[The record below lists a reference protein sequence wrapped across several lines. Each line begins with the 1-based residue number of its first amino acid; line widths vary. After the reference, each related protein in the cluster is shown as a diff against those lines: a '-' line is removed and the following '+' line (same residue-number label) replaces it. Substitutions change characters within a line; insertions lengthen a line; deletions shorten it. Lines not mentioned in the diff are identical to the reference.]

1 MIKWRT
7 IDRKRVKHIRSSQRM
22 LAAQFAKIRKQLSD
36 AMAGYSDPSSLQNV
50 VDNFYIDQDVLT
62 EAYRN
67 IYTSTG
73 LDFAKFNYKQFKG
86 RQSQYE
92 KKDYNDDYRQS
103 VWISKLLEYVRSD
116 CGTLIQQST
125 RNMYQGIRKNAQKAI
140 ALAANEGWGADR
152 TANEIIKLQGQMDNF
167 RAMRIARTEVM
178 RASNEGA
185 MIGAGELDIQLKKV
199 WISTED
205 GRTRTYA
212 DGDFDHSIMN
222 GVSVE
227 MNEPFDVSGEN
238 MDYPGDPNGSEGNT
252 INCRCAVAFEPKES
266 LL

>member
-1 MIKWRT
+1 MIKWKT

-22 LAAQFAKIRKQLSD
+22 LAAQFARIRKQLSD
-36 AMAGYSDPSSLQNV
+36 AMSGYTDPTSLQVV
-50 VDNFYIDQDVLT
+50 VDNFQVDQDVLF

-67 IYTSTG
+67 IYTETG
-73 LDFAKFNYKQFKG
+73 LEFAKFNYKQIKG
-86 RQSQYE
+86 QSSRYE
-92 KKDYNDDYRQS
+92 KKDYNDDYRES
-103 VWISKLLEYVRSD
+103 IWIRKLLEYVQTD

-125 RNMYQGIRKNAQKAI
+125 RNMYSGIQRNAQKAI
-140 ALAANEGWGADR
+140 AMAANEGWGADR
-152 TANEIIKLQGQMDNF
+152 TANEIIKLQGQMDKF

-185 MIGAGELDIQLKKV
+185 MIGANELDIELKKV

-205 GRTRTYA
+205 GRTRTFA

-222 GVSVE
+222 GVTVE
-227 MNEPFDVSGEN
+227 MNEPFNVSGEN

-252 INCRCAVAFEPKES
+252 INCRCAVAFEPKEP